1 MIVATSPDVSEVLTV
16 VSDERGRFRFPDGPP
31 ATYSLSAFYQ
41 VARRGQIEVRRSGV
55 QATAGTA
62 VIVPIFIEVT
72 GTE

>member
-1 MIVATSPDVSEVLTV
+1 V

-31 ATYSLSAFYQ
+31 GTYTLSAFYQ

-55 QATAGTA
+55 EAAPGNA
-62 VIVPIFIEVT
+62 VIVPIFIEVS